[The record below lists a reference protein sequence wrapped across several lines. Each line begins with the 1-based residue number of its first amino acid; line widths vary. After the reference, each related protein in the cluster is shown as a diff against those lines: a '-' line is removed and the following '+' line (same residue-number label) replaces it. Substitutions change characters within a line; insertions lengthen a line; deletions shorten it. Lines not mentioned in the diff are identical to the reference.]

1 MSVNQ
6 IGKVGSWRANLKW
19 TTTTLTLGLV
29 PLGIAV
35 FTVPALA
42 QIIPD
47 NTLGSENSQIIPN
60 VNVRGLPA
68 ERIDGGAVRGSA
80 LFHSF
85 SEFNVNEGQRVYFS
99 NPAGIADIFS
109 RVTGSNVSN
118 ILGRLGVDGGANLFL
133 LNPNGI
139 LFGPNAQ
146 LDIQGSFVASTGRG
160 FKFSDGS
167 EFSATNPQ
175 AAPLLTMSVTP
186 GVQYGTTESGAT
198 ITNRGN
204 LSVGED
210 LTLAG
215 GESGFA
221 GAVAGGT
228 GFDAVCS
235 GYGEGAR

>member
-1 MSVNQ
+1 MTVNRIWGVGNW
-6 IGKVGSWRANLKW
+6 IGL
-19 TTTTLTLGLV
+19 LPFGL
-29 PLGIAV
+29 AV
-35 FTVPALA
+35 LSPPVFA
-42 QIIPD
+42 QIVPD
-47 NTLGSENSQIIPN
+47 NTLGTENSQVTPN
-60 VNVRGLPA
+60 ANVRGLPA

-85 SEFNVNEGQRVYFS
+85 SEFNVNNGQRVYFS

-118 ILGRLGVDGGANLFL
+118 ILGTLGVDGGANLFL

-146 LDIQGSFVASTGRG
+146 LDIQGSFLATTGSS

-175 AAPLLTMSVTP
+175 AAPLLSINVTP
-186 GVQYGTTESGAT
+186 GVQWGANHPGAT

-204 LSVGED
+204 LSIGED
-210 LTLAG
+210 LTLA
-215 GESGFA
+215 A
-221 GAVAGGT
+221 LNL
-228 GFDAVCS
+228 DL
-235 GYGEGAR
+235 